1 MSSAVAAET
10 ARMGYRRALSR
21 ASVPYLLIGPTV
33 LMVLFLMGW
42 PLISGIW
49 LSLTNYKVGPLDK
62 ATFVGLNNYVLILT
76 SKGFWQAGLVTLKF
90 LVMCVVAEM
99 PLGLGLALLL
109 NRDVRGIGIIRALCI
124 IPLMVPNVVSAMMF
138 RMMLDPYGVVNW
150 ALRFFGLW
158 DSHFPWMASPNS
170 VLWGFLVLDVWMM
183 TPQVTILLLAG
194 LQGVPRE
201 VEEAATVDGA
211 TTWQRFQHVIFPL
224 VMPFF
229 LISFMVRCIQLIQVF
244 DVIYVLTQ
252 GGPANASLVLHMD
265 VYREGF
271 TAGYFGIG
279 IAYGYILAAIVLVV
293 VLLIARRYM
302 EAQQQVYG
310 EA

>member
-1 MSSAVAAET
+1 MSSVTAAEA
-10 ARMGYRRALSR
+10 ARLGPRRNLSR
-21 ASVPYLLIGPTV
+21 AAIPYILIGPTV
-33 LMVLFLMGW
+33 LIVLFLMGW
-42 PLISGIW
+42 PLISGLW
-49 LSLTNYKVGPLDK
+49 LSMTNYRVGPLDS
-62 ATFVGLNNYVLILT
+62 ATFVGLQNYSFILT
-76 SKGFWQAGLVTLKF
+76 SKNFWHAGRVTLQF
-90 LVMCVVAEM
+90 LVMCVLAEM

-109 NRDVRGIGIIRALCI
+109 NRDIKGIGLIRALCI

-138 RMMLDPYGVVNW
+138 DMMLDPYGVVNW
-150 ALRFFGLW
+150 VLRPFGLY
-158 DSHFPWMASPNS
+158 DQHFTWMTSPHS
-170 VLWGFLVLDVWMM
+170 VLFGFLLLDVWMM

-211 TTWQRFQHVIFPL
+211 TAWQRFQHVILPL

-229 LISFMVRCIQLIQVF
+229 LISFMLRCIQLIQVF
-244 DVIYVLTQ
+244 DVIYVISQ

-265 VYREGF
+265 VYRQGF

-279 IAYGYILAAIVLVV
+279 IAYGYILAAIVLFV

-302 EAQQQVYG
+302 EAQRQVYG
-310 EA
+310 EG